1 MRQSQTKAIFAAL
14 ATALALAGAPALATE
29 ITVTATNGQVTIVEH
44 DRTVP
49 AAVGAML
56 TLPVE
61 IHTGADGS
69 VDLLQLG
76 SKLHVGPNSTIAMPD
91 AGPQGSI
98 IDKIKQTAG
107 YVLYNI
113 KSRKTQPLSVETP
126 YLVAV
131 VKGTVFTIAVEGH
144 AAQVALM
151 EGSLDI
157 SAPGV
162 TRHVLLKPNE
172 SIRHADGEP
181 DLAVQTSTS
190 RVAQPRSGSGAD
202 STAALSD
209 PTQSGQMAVVAK
221 DLADAGVAVTTG
233 HQIEAAKQSASASG
247 SSVSSSGTNAG
258 SSAAGTAASGTSS
271 AGATTATGGSSSS
284 GTTSS
289 NTGSSSTSGTSTSS
303 SSNSSSGS
311 SASSSTNTG
320 SSTSGST
327 TSSSTNTTP
336 GSSGSSSSGTG
347 SSGGTVGCNGKT
359 NGTGEGNC
367 LGHKKP
373 N

>member
-1 MRQSQTKAIFAAL
+1 MRQLQSKAIFVAIAG
-14 ATALALAGAPALATE
+14 ALALTGTPALATE
-29 ITVTATNGQVTIVEH
+29 ITVTAANGQVTFIEH
-44 DRTVP
+44 GHEVA

-76 SKLHVGPNSTIAMPD
+76 SKLHIGPNSTIALPD
-91 AGPQGSI
+91 AGPKGSI
-98 IDKIKQTAG
+98 IDKIKQSAG

-113 KSRKTQPLSVETP
+113 KTRKTQPLSVETP

-131 VKGTVFTIAVEGH
+131 VKGTVFTIAVEEH

-162 TRHVLLKPNE
+162 TQHVLLKPNE
-172 SIRHADGEP
+172 SIRHADGDP
-181 DLAVQTSTS
+181 DLAVQTSNS
-190 RVAQPRSGSGAD
+190 KVMQPRGGSVSD

-209 PTQSGQMAVVAK
+209 PTQSGQMAAVAK

-233 HQIEAAKQSASASG
+233 RQIEAAKQSAST
-247 SSVSSSGTNAG
+247 SSTNVSSSNSSGT
-258 SSAAGTAASGTSS
+258 SAASGTNSS
-271 AGATTATGGSSSS
+271 GTTTSDSSSS
-284 GTTSS
+284 GSTGTTSS
-289 NTGSSSTSGTSTSS
+289 TASSSTTTTGSTSS
-303 SSNSSSGS
+303 STNVSSGS
-311 SASSSTNTG
+311 SASSSATTSNPTTG
-320 SSTSGST
+320 STSST
-327 TSSSTNTTP
+327 TSGT
-336 GSSGSSSSGTG
+336 SSSSTAG
-347 SSGGTVGCNGKT
+347 SGGTVGCNGKT

-367 LGHKKP
+367 LGHAKKP
-373 N
+373 